1 VIPVGVRSGRSYER
15 ERVEGGAAYQLR
27 FIHSLTLVATGRLF
41 LLLGLVTFSLHAGP
55 VESSIVAIMRLSE
68 QPNYSWVAT
77 ISDDART
84 YDVVGQTER
93 GGFSRVKMPVV
104 NTVRRQLGRSVT
116 DTDIDL
122 IYRGNIECVIETEHG
137 WRKVSELSQMP
148 SNDTRSASGA
158 AGSFPGIYPS
168 NTRTT
173 RGRTAKGSNPRDS
186 GPRAYSNLQ
195 LGLSLP
201 HEELG
206 VIVGSHVEFK
216 VDGDM
221 VTGKLTDLGA
231 QLLLVRDG
239 QDNLQPLRASGT
251 FRIWL
256 RGGMVSKY
264 QLKLEG
270 VLEVQLSSGPKQIQ
284 VQQTT
289 DTVVKDIGT
298 TRFEIPEQARDKL
311 GK

>member
-1 VIPVGVRSGRSYER
+1 
-15 ERVEGGAAYQLR
+15 
-27 FIHSLTLVATGRLF
+27 
-41 LLLGLVTFSLHAGP
+41 
-55 VESSIVAIMRLSE
+55 MRLSD

-84 YDVVGQTER
+84 YDVLGKTER
-93 GGFSRVKMPVV
+93 GGFTRVRMPVV

-116 DTDIDL
+116 DTEIEL
-122 IYRGNIECVIETEHG
+122 IYRGNVECVIETEQG
-137 WRKVSELSQMP
+137 WRKLSELSQVPNDP
-148 SNDTRSASGA
+148 SPVAGTSSLPGLHPSTNRARSRPGKG
-158 AGSFPGIYPS
+158 GSRPD
-168 NTRTT
+168 
-173 RGRTAKGSNPRDS
+173 A

-195 LGLSLP
+195 LGLSHP

-216 VDGDM
+216 VESDTI
-221 VTGKLTDLGA
+221 TGTLTDLGA

-239 QDNLQPLRASGT
+239 QDNLRPVRASGS
-251 FRIWL
+251 FKIWI
-256 RGGMVSKY
+256 RSGMVAKY

-270 VLEVQLSSGPKQIQ
+270 VLEVQLPSGPKQIQ

-298 TRFEIPEQARDKL
+298 TKFEVPEQARFKL